1 MSGAGQRQESALKEE
16 CDVGWERDLKGI
28 ARVK

>member
-1 MSGAGQRQESALKEE
+1 MSGAGQRQESEIKEE